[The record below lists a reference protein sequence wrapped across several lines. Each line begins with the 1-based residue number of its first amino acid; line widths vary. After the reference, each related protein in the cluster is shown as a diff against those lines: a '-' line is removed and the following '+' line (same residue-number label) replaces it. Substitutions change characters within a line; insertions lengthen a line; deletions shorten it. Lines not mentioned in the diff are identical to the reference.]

1 MFWLILLGVVTILT
15 IVLRRV
21 LHRQKPLD
29 DELYSK
35 KVAVEHVQSG
45 VAWVR
50 ADGTFGS
57 VNQSFARAL
66 NTSAPELIGKEWFTM
81 FPSEE
86 HHRMNE
92 AYRQTLLA
100 GVHSFDARAV
110 RVDGSEVW
118 LNVKLVAAH
127 DRKMRFVGHH
137 CLIEDRTRERELEKR
152 IKLLTSLSTKT
163 VIEERPGSAAP
174 VSPAAAAR

>member
-57 VNQSFARAL
+57 INQSFTRAL
-66 NTSAPELIGKEWFTM
+66 NASATELIGQEWYKM

-86 HHRMNE
+86 HSRMRE

-100 GVHSFDARAV
+100 G
-110 RVDGSEVW
+110 
-118 LNVKLVAAH
+118 
-127 DRKMRFVGHH
+127 
-137 CLIEDRTRERELEKR
+137 
-152 IKLLTSLSTKT
+152 
-163 VIEERPGSAAP
+163 
-174 VSPAAAAR
+174 